1 MKLFCSKYLLF
12 SLFTLTLFLGAFSFT
27 QNVLAAP
34 CNDPSY
40 CSVGDISIGCGS
52 GATASLS
59 ETCATGQI
67 CCTPTTPPPPASC
80 PTGETCKAACDLLTE
95 DQKGTCSGGWCCAP
109 TTTSGSCPGGAC
121 VQSGTTCPSGTTSSG
136 ACSAA
141 DGGGTCCKPNSPPG
155 GGGNMVSIE
164 FKNPL
169 AYDTV
174 EGVLDSILGTLRAII
189 VTLALVFLVVGAVLY
204 ITSAG
209 NETQMKVAKGAIV
222 AAMIGLA
229 IGLAAPSFLKEISQ
243 VLGWTSV
250 NNPDVSGALTL
261 SQIALNV
268 LHFLLSVVGI
278 LAIIM
283 LVVGGIMYL
292 TSAGSED
299 RAETGKKIVLYSI
312 IGILVALASLVI
324 VSQIAEFFM

>member
-1 MKLFCSKYLLF
+1 MKFFCEKYLLF
-12 SLFTLTLFLGAFSFT
+12 AAVIFFGTLFFVQDTSAQTDASSCPVACQTTACTAGMTDS
-27 QNVLAAP
+27 
-34 CNDPSY
+34 
-40 CSVGDISIGCGS
+40 GKCGS
-52 GATASLS
+52 SKCCEAATS
-59 ETCATGQI
+59 
-67 CCTPTTPPPPASC
+67 
-80 PTGETCKAACDLLTE
+80 
-95 DQKGTCSGGWCCAP
+95 
-109 TTTSGSCPGGAC
+109 SGSCVSSGGQCVVGAC
-121 VQSGTTCPSGTTSSG
+121 PSSHPVSSG
-136 ACSAA
+136 PCTSTE
-141 DGGGTCCKPNSPPG
+141 GGGTCCKKPPTTSG

-174 EGVLDSILGTLRAII
+174 EGVLDSILDTIRAII

-209 NETQMKVAKGAIV
+209 NDSTMKMAKGAIT

-229 IGLAAPSFLKEISQ
+229 IGLAAPSFLREISS

-250 NNPDVSGALTL
+250 NNSEVEQALTL
-261 SQIALNV
+261 SEIALNV

-312 IGILVALASLVI
+312 VGIFVALASLVI